1 MSSPRHD
8 DFNENASR
16 RSNAA
21 PYTPR
26 HPVPTI
32 AGYQDRKE
40 ERQEISEATAPEQVE
55 REAPK
60 DDEKEGLLD
69 SAKRHLHIGGPVR
82 DKNVDEQH
90 PYESHNR
97 NLEIPEERERIS
109 SNDHRDSIGKAGQ
122 TASDH
127 SRGEGGEVEEQKES
141 DQAKGDSS
149 VLQDTSEAIDSTLD
163 PKAKRKSMKKMKRD
177 HAARE
182 VTDPVTHL
190 RVMIHDTT
198 EKELNT
204 VPENEPLAGSL
215 PRSATGASAVS
226 KSQSQLQKEARE
238 QQAEHTGM
246 EKLFPPPEFD
256 AARQEI
262 SKIYGLA
269 FTVGLVVLLATTVV
283 LLVGSHLFQ
292 GIGNDSH
299 NLLSLLASS
308 SLILVVGSA
317 VGGTSIWALRGW
329 LKSRIN
335 SIFED
340 ETWQSAR
347 KQEQETADSPIP
359 ESTQWLNSMLSS
371 IWPLIN
377 PDLFA
382 SLADTVED
390 VMQASLPKL
399 VRMISVEDIG
409 QGSESIRILG
419 VRWLP
424 TGAAAQSVSED
435 GRIKSRKEQKESDRK
450 VPGQGKVDIDK
461 KSDDEGDHR
470 PDEQAKEAKSDEK
483 QNEGEEQSIA
493 EGMEAEEGDFVNIE
507 VGFSYRAST
516 RGKSLKVKSKNAHL
530 FLAFYLPGG
539 IRFRKSSSCCVIVWF

>member
-1 MSSPRHD
+1 MSSPNHD
-8 DFNENASR
+8 NFNEDASR

-21 PYTPR
+21 PYNPR

-32 AGYQDRKE
+32 SGYQERKE
-40 ERQEISEATAPEQVE
+40 ERQEISEATVPEKVE

-69 SAKRHLHIGGPVR
+69 SAKRHLHVGGPVK

-97 NLEIPEERERIS
+97 NLELPEGRNRRA
-109 SNDHRDSIGKAGQ
+109 SNDHRDSAEHGGL
-122 TASDH
+122 TASDQ
-127 SRGEGGEVEEQKES
+127 SRGGEKQEQEVS
-141 DQAKGDSS
+141 EQSKGNGSI
-149 VLQDTSEAIDSTLD
+149 LQETSEATDNTLD
-163 PKAKRKSMKKMKRD
+163 PKTKRKNMKKMKRD

-190 RVMIHDTT
+190 KVMIHDTT
-198 EKELNT
+198 DKELKT
-204 VPENEPLAGSL
+204 VPENEAPAGSL

-226 KSQSQLQKEARE
+226 KSQSQLEKEANE
-238 QQAEHTGM
+238 QHAEHISM
-246 EKLFPPPEFD
+246 EKLFPPPDFD
-256 AARQEI
+256 ATRQEI
-262 SKIYGLA
+262 AKLYGLA
-269 FTVGLVVLLATTVV
+269 FTVGLGAILATTIV
-283 LLVGSHLFQ
+283 LLIGSQLIQ

-299 NLLSLLASS
+299 TWLSVLVPPSLL
-308 SLILVVGSA
+308 LIAGSVVGI
-317 VGGTSIWALRGW
+317 TTIWFLRGW
-329 LKSRIN
+329 LKNRIN

-359 ESTQWLNSMLSS
+359 ESAQWLNSILSS
-371 IWPLIN
+371 VWPLIN

-424 TGAAAQSVSED
+424 TGAAAKNVSQD
-435 GRIKSRKEQKESDRK
+435 GKIKSRKEQKENDRK
-450 VPGQGKVDIDK
+450 VPGQGEVDADE
-461 KSDDEGDHR
+461 KSDD
-470 PDEQAKEAKSDEK
+470 DEK
-483 QNEGEEQSIA
+483 HQPDKNEKGNKGNEKQQEGEEQNIA
-493 EGMEAEEGDFVNIE
+493 EGMEAEEGDFVNVE
-507 VGFSYRAST
+507 VGFSYRASSS
-516 RGKSLKVKSKNAHL
+516 GKTLKLKSKNAHL
-530 FLAFYLPGG
+530 FLAFYLPGK
-539 IRFRKSSSCCVIVWF
+539 IRFRKSSIWCIMVLL